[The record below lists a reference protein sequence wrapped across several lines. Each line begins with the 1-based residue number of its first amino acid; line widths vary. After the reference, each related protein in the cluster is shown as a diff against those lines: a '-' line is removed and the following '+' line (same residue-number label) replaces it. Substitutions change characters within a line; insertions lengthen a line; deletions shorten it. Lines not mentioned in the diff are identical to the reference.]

1 MKIRSRIVR
10 TKKAC
15 DGPLKSF
22 HRMSFTLGV
31 VCYRDCEF
39 VIPASGEIPTLFLM
53 TGSKRDLSVIRST
66 KSESTHKEGRR

>member
-39 VIPASGEIPTLFLM
+39 VIPASGEIPTPVSDDGLEAGFI
-53 TGSKRDLSVIRST
+53 SNT
-66 KSESTHKEGRR
+66 KHKERVHPQGRT